1 MMKFIFAK
9 NKKDYSS
16 FCADYGFLLQDITIL
31 RYALVAA
38 RGANEWN
45 MVYHNVRFVI

>member
-9 NKKDYSS
+9 NERIILL
-16 FCADYGFLLQDITIL
+16 FVRIMGFYFQDITIL

-38 RGANEWN
+38 RGASEWN
-45 MVYHNVRFVI
+45 MVYHNVRVVI

>member
-1 MMKFIFAK
+1 MRGLSP
-9 NKKDYSS
+9 KDDNSS
-16 FCADYGFLLQDITIL
+16 FCADYGFLFQDIAIL
-31 RYALVAA
+31 RYALVAV

>member
-1 MMKFIFAK
+1 MKRRGGLSPK
-9 NKKDYSS
+9 GDNSS